1 VRADEVLAAYAE
13 AWGRG
18 DPEAAFGFYADD
30 VVMRLP
36 GRSREAGVHEGKGA
50 VVTAIRALL
59 ARSGDDPVEVTPLD
73 RLVSDDRVALLVRE
87 VVRRGDD
94 VLDLRRVNVYR
105 VRDGLIAEIEVFE
118 ANQYEVD
125 AFFG

>member
-1 VRADEVLAAYAE
+1 MAAYAG
-13 AWGRG
+13 AWERG
-18 DPEAAFGFYADD
+18 DPEAAWAFYADD

-36 GRSREAGVHEGKGA
+36 GRGPLAGAHEGRAA

-59 ARSGDDPVEVTPLD
+59 ARTSDVAAEVEVLD
-73 RLVSDDRVALLVRE
+73 RLVSGDRVALVLRE
-87 VVRRGDD
+87 AVVRDGER
-94 VLDLRRVNVYR
+94 LELRRVNVYR
-105 VRDGLIAEIEVFE
+105 VHDGQIADIDIYE